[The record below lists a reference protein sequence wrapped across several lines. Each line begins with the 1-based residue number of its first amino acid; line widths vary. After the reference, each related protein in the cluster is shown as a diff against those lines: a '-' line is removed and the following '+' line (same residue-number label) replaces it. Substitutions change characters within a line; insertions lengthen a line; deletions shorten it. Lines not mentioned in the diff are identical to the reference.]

1 VTLYYW
7 GGIVKVEKNLL
18 HDNRS
23 ISEENL
29 IKLLELLKTTRYGSV
44 TLVVQDGVVIQ
55 IERNEKLRLR

>member
-1 VTLYYW
+1 M
-7 GGIVKVEKNLL
+7 VEKKLL
-18 HDNRS
+18 FENRS

-29 IKLLELLKTTRYGSV
+29 KKLLELLKTTRYGSV

>member
-1 VTLYYW
+1 M
-7 GGIVKVEKNLL
+7 EKNLL
-18 HDNRS
+18 YDNRS

>member
-1 VTLYYW
+1 
-7 GGIVKVEKNLL
+7 VEKNLL

>member
-1 VTLYYW
+1 M
-7 GGIVKVEKNLL
+7 GEKNLL

-29 IKLLELLKTTRYGSV
+29 RKLLDLLKTTKYGSV

-55 IERNEKLRLR
+55 MERNEKLRLR

>member
-1 VTLYYW
+1 
-7 GGIVKVEKNLL
+7 VEKNLL
-18 HDNRS
+18 YDNRS